1 MLHDEK
7 GTLVEQFGKARRTHF
22 IPASDAM
29 SRHRPRS
36 GAGAC
41 DMGARP
47 IAVRRSS
54 PFLRATGVTMT
65 PASMVE
71 PDLNLL
77 IALEVLLSEGTVA
90 GAARRLGLSSSAMS
104 RTLARLRAAT
114 GDPLLVRAGRGL
126 VPTPRAKE
134 LRERVQNLTRE
145 VRAVLRPAPDA
156 LDIRTVEQTFTIRTN
171 DGFVEAFAARLV
183 SAVAAAAPGVRLR
196 FAAKA
201 DKDVRV
207 LREGLIDLEIGVLG
221 ATGPEVR
228 VQTLFRDRFIGVV
241 REGHPLLG
249 EGEVTPERYAACG
262 HVVASR
268 PGRPTGPVDEALAAL
283 GLART
288 VVAVVPGFRAALSVA
303 RGSDLVALLTASFLD
318 TVWKD
323 DPLGGRGGVQS
334 FALPV
339 STPPIVVS
347 QMWHPRLDADRVHRW
362 LRGVVHGVCQEQTAT
377 KAAALPH
384 VTGKRVPTAS

>member
-1 MLHDEK
+1 
-7 GTLVEQFGKARRTHF
+7 
-22 IPASDAM
+22 
-29 SRHRPRS
+29 
-36 GAGAC
+36 
-41 DMGARP
+41 
-47 IAVRRSS
+47 
-54 PFLRATGVTMT
+54 
-65 PASMVE
+65 MVE

-77 IALEVLLSEGTVA
+77 TALDVLLCEGTVA

-114 GDPLLVRAGRGL
+114 GDPLLVRAGRAL

-134 LRERVQNLTRE
+134 LRERVQNLSRE
-145 VRAVLRPAPDA
+145 VRAVLRPARDA

-183 SAVAAAAPGVRLR
+183 SAVAVAAPGVRLR

-201 DKDVRV
+201 DKDVRA
-207 LREGLIDLEIGVLG
+207 LREGLVDLEIGVLG

-249 EGEVTPERYAACG
+249 EGKVTPENYAACS

-268 PGRPTGPVDEALAAL
+268 RGRPTGPVDEALAAL

-303 RGSDLVALLTASFLD
+303 SASDLVALLTASFLD
-318 TVWKD
+318 TALKD
-323 DPLGGRGGVQS
+323 EPLGGRGGVQS

-339 STPPIVVS
+339 PTPPIVVS

-362 LRGVVHGVCQEQTAT
+362 LRSVVHGVCQEENPTQ
-377 KAAALPH
+377 AAGRKQIRSL
-384 VTGKRVPTAS
+384 RR